1 MASTNVGIQANDDP
15 TNTTLIRNDYERSLV
30 EWFKALQE
38 QISPRSFNQN
48 VSDPPE
54 IFEFEEDSRRI
65 DAFLRWLQK
74 QEQDGVLTI
83 IEENNNRFIKTSYRR
98 GVEHAEQALQQQ
110 GIDLETEEVENL
122 FRLPVHEDTLETL
135 FTRNY
140 RLLEGIT
147 TDMDEEIS
155 RILTQGFAE
164 GRNPNRMASQIND
177 SIDDIGIQRS
187 RTLARTEV
195 INAHSESTIRRF
207 EQAGVEDVRI
217 EAEWSHAGDRRV
229 CPICRALQAQGVM
242 TLESVKNG
250 TFEFEPGEEEQPSL
264 AGKYPRKPP
273 AHPNCRCALLPVV

>member
-1 MASTNVGIQANDDP
+1 MATREVGIQNNEDP
-15 TNTTLIRNDYERSLV
+15 TNTTLVRNRYERDLV
-30 EWFKALQE
+30 DWFKALQE
-38 QISPRSFNQN
+38 EIRPRSFNQD
-48 VSDPPE
+48 VSRPPE
-54 IFEFEEDSRRI
+54 IFQFEEDSRRI
-65 DAFLRWLQK
+65 AAFLRWLQK

-83 IEENNNRFIKTSYRR
+83 IERNNNKYIRTAYKKGVQHAERALRR
-98 GVEHAEQALQQQ
+98 QGVEIQ
-110 GIDLETEEVENL
+110 TEEVQNI
-122 FRLPVHEDTLETL
+122 FRLPVHRDTLQTL

-164 GRNPNRMASQIND
+164 GRNPNRIASQID
-177 SIDDIGIQRS
+177 SAVDDIGIQRA

-217 EAEWSHAGDRRV
+217 RAEWSTAGDRRV
-229 CPICRALQAQGVM
+229 CPICKALSAQGVM
-242 TLESVKNG
+242 SIETVKSG
-250 TFEFEPGEEEQPSL
+250 TFDFEPGENEQPSL